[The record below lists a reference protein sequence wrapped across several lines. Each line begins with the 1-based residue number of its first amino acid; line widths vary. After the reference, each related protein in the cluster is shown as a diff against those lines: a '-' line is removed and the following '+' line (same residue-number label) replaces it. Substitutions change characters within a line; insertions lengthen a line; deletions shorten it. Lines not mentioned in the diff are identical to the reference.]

1 MASDLFSRL
10 LIIDDDPTNIRL
22 LANIFSTAAQ
32 HYDILFTMNSAQGID
47 MAVQEQPDLILL
59 DIMMPD
65 INGYEICKQLKS
77 NELTQSIPII
87 FITAVNDME
96 SEVLGLELGASDF
109 IVKPFYPAIVKIRVQ
124 NQLELCHARKALTQ
138 LALTDGLT
146 GVSNRRHFDEQLAS
160 EWARAARNGQSVS
173 IAMVDVDWFKKYND
187 FYGHQMGDECLRK
200 VADALA
206 FSAKRGGDFVAR
218 YGGEE
223 FALIFPATQNP
234 MVVIE
239 NAFHLLEEMAIPH
252 DLSEFGRVTLSAGVA
267 ICSRTDHQG
276 NSGMLL
282 NTADIALYEAKKQGR
297 NQIVMVDV

>member
-10 LIIDDDPTNIRL
+10 LIIDDDPSNIRL

-32 HYDILFTMNSAQGID
+32 HYDILFTMNSTQGID

-59 DIMMPD
+59 DIMMPE

-77 NELTQSIPII
+77 NELTQKIPII

-124 NQLELCHARKALTQ
+124 NQLELSYARKALTQ

-297 NQIVMVDV
+297 NQIVMVEV